1 MVPGTRCCWDRPDH
15 FGFGRTEEGLRSFG
29 LKKPLSV
36 ESLMGCWESLQDK
49 AESHADGGGLACEFA
64 EGSRLYQSHPS
75 DVMDGNFV
83 ELKALLSWDG

>member
-1 MVPGTRCCWDRPDH
+1 
-15 FGFGRTEEGLRSFG
+15 
-29 LKKPLSV
+29 
-36 ESLMGCWESLQDK
+36 MGCWESLQDK